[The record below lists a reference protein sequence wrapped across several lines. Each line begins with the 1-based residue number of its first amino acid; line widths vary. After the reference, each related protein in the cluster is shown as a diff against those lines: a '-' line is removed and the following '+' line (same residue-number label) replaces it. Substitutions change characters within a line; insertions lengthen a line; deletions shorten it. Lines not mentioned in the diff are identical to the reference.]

1 MIKTLGYEQK
11 VKWTTH
17 LNTLCLACNSTVHS
31 STGFS
36 PYWLMM
42 GRKPRLA
49 VDLNLGTNL
58 PEHGPSSS
66 SRYVQDLERRLQ
78 WSYKL
83 AQRHMEKQAAKA
95 KKYYDRRVRC
105 LKLEPGDLV
114 LVKKF
119 GFRGKHKIQDR
130 WENHVYEVLESCHSS
145 PLVFRIRRE
154 DGEGGIRVLHRNL
167 LLPFKTRILDEELT
181 PQSTPQEELEDCT
194 QTGTIEDSIQEDQ
207 EDSSEDEQ
215 DPGSVSRNGD
225 EPSVST
231 RPWTRSQGPP
241 PALVGTQ
248 SLSKCCLNS
257 IPSLLQEQGGETT
270 AKPKGYAGR
279 LMGWS
284 ASMWEE
290 LNHW

>member
-1 MIKTLGYEQK
+1 
-11 VKWTTH
+11 
-17 LNTLCLACNSTVHS
+17 
-31 STGFS
+31 
-36 PYWLMM
+36 MM
-42 GRKPRLA
+42 GRKPKLA

-66 SRYVQDLERRLQ
+66 SKYVQDLERRLQ

-83 AQRHMEKQAAKA
+83 ARRHMEKQAEKA
-95 KKYYDRRVRC
+95 KKYYDRKVRC
-105 LKLEPGDLV
+105 SKLEPGDLV
-114 LVKKF
+114 LVKRF

-154 DGEGGIRVLHRNL
+154 DGTGNVRVLHRNL
-167 LLPFKTRILDEELT
+167 LLPFKTRIMDEEVPPPHLDNEDDSQAGT
-181 PQSTPQEELEDCT
+181 LMDSTEENQEESS
-194 QTGTIEDSIQEDQ
+194 DS
-207 EDSSEDEQ
+207 EQ
-215 DPGSVSRNGD
+215 DPDDISEEGD

-248 SLSKCCLNS
+248 SLSRCSLNS
-257 IPSLLQEQGGETT
+257 PPSLLQEPGGATKT
-270 AKPKGYAGR
+270 KPKGFTGR
-279 LMGWS
+279 LVGWA

-290 LNHW
+290 FHPW